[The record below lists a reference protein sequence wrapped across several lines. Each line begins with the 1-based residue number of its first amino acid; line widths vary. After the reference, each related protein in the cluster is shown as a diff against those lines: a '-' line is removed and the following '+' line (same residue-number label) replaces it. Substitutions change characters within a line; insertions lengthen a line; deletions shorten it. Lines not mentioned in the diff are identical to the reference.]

1 MFQGRGVAEHRAFD
15 EERAAHVLTAMASLP
30 DHGSSPPRAYS
41 SGTLR
46 RPRALLID
54 DDTDLLEML
63 AWCIRAGGWLVEGV
77 GNGHEGLVA
86 ASLLEPDVILM
97 DLNLPVIDGFE
108 AIRRLK
114 RDEDTKHIPILA
126 CTGVGVASAEKDARA
141 AGCDGFVTKPCE
153 PEVIRALLEALVTGR
168 RGSLA

>member
-1 MFQGRGVAEHRAFD
+1 
-15 EERAAHVLTAMASLP
+15 MASPP
-30 DHGSSPPRAYS
+30 DKGSSPPRAYS

-54 DDTDLLEML
+54 DDADLLEML

-77 GNGHEGLVA
+77 VNGREGLLA

-97 DLNLPVIDGFE
+97 DLNLPVIDGVE

-114 RDEDTKHIPILA
+114 RDGDTKHIPILA
-126 CTGVGVASAEKDARA
+126 CTGLDLASAEREARA
-141 AGCDGFVTKPCE
+141 AGCDGFVAKPFE

-168 RGSLA
+168 RGFLA